1 MSTSR
6 QDGGRTD
13 ASADLQDLLRHNVRL
28 DRIEYVPVDR
38 LKLHDRRLRKRSAE
52 TATAL
57 KTSLS
62 SFGIVLPIL
71 IDQNNIVIGGE
82 GIVEAAR
89 GLGYRDV
96 PTVRVDHLDANE
108 VRLLRIA
115 LNKLGEQSE
124 WDKIELA
131 HEFEELLSIDID
143 LGYEVTGFSTVEMA
157 LSDQMHRLVIGMG

>member
-1 MSTSR
+1 
-6 QDGGRTD
+6 
-13 ASADLQDLLRHNVRL
+13 
-28 DRIEYVPVDR
+28 
-38 LKLHDRRLRKRSAE
+38 
-52 TATAL
+52 
-57 KTSLS
+57 
-62 SFGIVLPIL
+62 
-71 IDQNNIVIGGE
+71 
-82 GIVEAAR
+82 
-89 GLGYRDV
+89 V